1 LFVLVGTVGTRYKAI
16 IALAI
21 ILQCGALAG
30 GIGAG
35 GCDERKNHGGNH
47 GGEVRGKGVG
57 HGDLTEV
64 VRRGKGRGSRD
75 EVVGALDVQLML

>member
-35 GCDERKNHGGNH
+35 GGDDSEGIMEEVMVERFEEMGLDMEMKLKGFV
-47 GGEVRGKGVG
+47 EVK
-57 HGDLTEV
+57 
-64 VRRGKGRGSRD
+64 K
-75 EVVGALDVQLML
+75 